1 MSEAGCPECWS
12 MQSSVAWEKVRA
24 TPIQAKLINE
34 AHFIVSIRACPK
46 CMQDYLQVTTETVD
60 WQDGEDPIHR
70 TVIPLDPQER
80 DRLQSRRPLDIG
92 TIEGVGNGRR
102 SLQYDWPKGQ
112 EASTSWSI
120 GVHIGPHD

>member
-1 MSEAGCPECWS
+1 
-12 MQSSVAWEKVRA
+12 VRA
-24 TPIQAKLINE
+24 TPIQAKLIDE

-46 CMQDYLQVTTETVD
+46 CRQHYLQVTTETVD

-70 TVIPLDPQER
+70 TVIPLDPEER
-80 DRLQSRRPLDIG
+80 DRLQLRRPLDAG
-92 TIEGVGNGRR
+92 TLEGVGIGRR

-112 EASTSWSI
+112 GASTSWSV